1 MLQKSII
8 GKEDITLLRKL
19 QKKVAALRSERGFT
33 QDPERVLLL
42 LVEEVGEVAQ
52 QLKRT
57 WSPNYD
63 SYTQNAIAEELA
75 DVQFVLLGLAE
86 LLNVDLGESM
96 KKKTAKDAERKWKSP
111 HNPIQSKH
119 DTSSTQDKE

>member
-1 MLQKSII
+1 MSQKCVI
-8 GKEDITLLRKL
+8 GKEESALLKNL
-19 QKKVAALRSERGFT
+19 QAKVAALRKERGFT

-63 SYTQNAIAEELA
+63 SFTKNAIAEELA
-75 DVQFVLLGLAE
+75 DVLFVLLGLAE
-86 LLNVDLGESM
+86 LLDVDLAEAM
-96 KKKTAKDAERKWKSP
+96 KKKTVQDGERKWKSRQD
-111 HNPIQSKH
+111 PIQSKFN
-119 DTSSTQDKE
+119 DTPSP